1 MVTEHIS
8 LSSMPLGLA
17 NFSTGNPRV
26 SCAAFINLAHAGKA
40 ALLPSCLGPRGTL
53 KSSTPNQQPA
63 AICGVNPTNQAS
75 LQP

>member
-1 MVTEHIS
+1 
-8 LSSMPLGLA
+8 MPVGLA

-40 ALLPSCLGPRGTL
+40 ALLPSCPGPSGTL

-63 AICGVNPTNQAS
+63 AICGVNPVSYTH